1 MTKTVRMNSVI
12 RFLAAIML
20 VLAASSSAFNVYRPP
35 RTSLSLQSS
44 SDDVNLQPPAE
55 AAETTTSTQGSSA
68 EATELKTRLLK
79 LAASYDRGFATN
91 PRASS
96 EANDVIAQLQAMN
109 PTSNAN
115 RGLEGYDSVTPLKA
129 IWRLIWTSALDV
141 VSLGAN
147 PIAAPSAIYQDI
159 REPPTAVNI
168 IDFIPRVQTLF
179 PQSIAPSTLVRAEVT
194 TRASERS
201 SNPNRVGLV
210 FEGVKLQPIELLGQS
225 VSSLPPLSVDFTI
238 GQGILDQVVSFVPGL
253 DELRDNEDAPGYFDV
268 EYLDD
273 ELLVIRQGP
282 GGGVFALIKVDSCDP

>member
-1 MTKTVRMNSVI
+1 MTRIFVAS
-12 RFLAAIML
+12 AAML
-20 VLAASSSAFNVYRPP
+20 ASSSAFYVGNSPY
-35 RTSLSLQSS
+35 TSLPLQSS
-44 SDDVNLQPPAE
+44 SDVDLQPSDVSDSLD
-55 AAETTTSTQGSSA
+55 ETTTSMQDSV
-68 EATELKTRLLK
+68 EAKDLKTRLLK
-79 LAASYDRGFATN
+79 LAASFDRGFASS

-96 EANDVIAQLQAMN
+96 EANHVIAQLHAIN

-115 RGLEGYDSVTPLKA
+115 RGIDGGYDSVTPLKG
-129 IWRLIWTSALDV
+129 IWRMIWTSAFDV

-147 PIAAPSAIYQDI
+147 PLAAPSAIYQDI
-159 REPPTAVNI
+159 REPPIAVNI

-210 FEGVKLQPIELLGQS
+210 FEGVKLQPIEFLGQS
-225 VSSLPPLSVDFTI
+225 VSNLPPLSVDFTF
-238 GQGILDQVVSFVPGL
+238 GQGILDQVASYVPGL

-268 EYLDD
+268 DYLDD
-273 ELLVIRQGP
+273 ELLIIRQGP

>member
-1 MTKTVRMNSVI
+1 MI
-12 RFLAAIML
+12 LFLAAGL
-20 VLAASSSAFNVYRPP
+20 VLASSSAFNVGRFASRSPYKI
-35 RTSLSLQSS
+35 SLQSS
-44 SDDVNLQPPAE
+44 GDDDVNYLQPSDVSDSLDQTP
-55 AAETTTSTQGSSA
+55 TSTQGSA

-79 LAASYDRGFATN
+79 LAASFDRGFASS

-115 RGLEGYDSVTPLKA
+115 RGIDGYDSVTPLKG

-147 PIAAPSAIYQDI
+147 PLAAPSAIYQDI
-159 REPPTAVNI
+159 RDPPTAVNI

-179 PQSIAPSTLVRAEVT
+179 PPSIAPSTLVRAEVT

-201 SNPNRVGLV
+201 SSPNRVGLV
-210 FEGVKLQPIELLGQS
+210 FEGVKLQPIEFFGQS
-225 VSSLPPLSVDFTI
+225 VSSLPPLSVDFTF

-268 EYLDD
+268 DYLDD
-273 ELLVIRQGP
+273 ELLIIRQGP